1 MTGTIFRVLI
11 VDDHPLMRRGLHQ
24 LLQLDSRFQVVA
36 EASNGAE
43 AVTLARQMQPDL
55 VLLDLNMKG
64 LSGLETLQILRSES
78 IPCRVVI
85 LTVSDSRSDFF
96 SLLDAGV
103 DGYLLKDSEPEQ
115 MLAQIIHV
123 AEGGQA
129 FSDTLQPWREGRDWQ
144 DNPFAILTARELDVL
159 KEVAR
164 GLSNKEVSEN
174 LSISEQTVKVHIRS
188 LLRKLNVRSRV
199 AATVLWLESQP

>member
-1 MTGTIFRVLI
+1 MNDTVIRVLI

-36 EASNGAE
+36 EASNGTE
-43 AVTLARQMQPDL
+43 ALTLARQIQPDL

-96 SLLDAGV
+96 TLLDAGV
-103 DGYLLKDSEPEQ
+103 DGYLLKDGEPEQ
-115 MLAQIIHV
+115 MLAQIINV

-129 FSDTLQPWREGRDWQ
+129 FSNTMQLWRENRAWQ
-144 DNPFAILTARELDVL
+144 GDPFAILTARELDVL

-188 LLRKLNVRSRV
+188 VLRKLNVRSRV
-199 AATVLWLESQP
+199 AATVLWLESHQ